1 MQQHKHNVNDPG
13 HTHFYGDFYADY
25 DTLLGN
31 QGSGVFANA
40 IVDHGRN
47 TAKGATNLQVSEL
60 FKHMSANGKV
70 KT

>member
-13 HTHFYGDFYADY
+13 HFHGYGDKYADW

-40 IVDHGRN
+40 IVDHGRQ
-47 TAKGATNLQVSEL
+47 TAKSTTNLQVNQL
-60 FKHMSANGKV
+60 FKTYERKWQG
-70 KT
+70 